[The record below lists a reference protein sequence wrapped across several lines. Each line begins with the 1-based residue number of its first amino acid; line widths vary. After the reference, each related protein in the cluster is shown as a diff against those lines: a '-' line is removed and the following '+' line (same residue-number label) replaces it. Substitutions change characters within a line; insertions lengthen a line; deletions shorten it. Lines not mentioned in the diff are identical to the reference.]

1 MIFTLIFFGVAFL
14 GLFTLYSL
22 GNSGSDQDPLSDF
35 MNDKTK
41 KYR

>member
-1 MIFTLIFFGVAFL
+1 MIFTLLFFAVALL

-22 GNSGSDQDPLSDF
+22 GDSRTDQDPLSDF
-35 MNDKTK
+35 MNDKSK

>member
-1 MIFTLIFFGVAFL
+1 MIFTLLFFAVAFL
-14 GLFTLYSL
+14 GLFTLHSL

-35 MNDKTK
+35 MKDRAK

>member
-1 MIFTLIFFGVAFL
+1 MIFTLLFFAVAFL
-14 GLFTLYSL
+14 GLFTFYSL
-22 GNSGSDQDPLSDF
+22 GNDKSDQDPLSDF

>member
-1 MIFTLIFFGVAFL
+1 MIFTLLFFVVAIL

-22 GNSGSDQDPLSDF
+22 GNGKTDQDPLSDF

>member
-1 MIFTLIFFGVAFL
+1 MIFTLLFFAVALL
-14 GLFTLYSL
+14 GLFTLYSM
-22 GNSGSDQDPLSDF
+22 GNSHSDQDPLSDF